1 MPAYYT
7 TIRLDQCGHSGGKAI
22 YRSLPLFPDLLPS
35 PFALVVVYETNSNAY
50 ALEWSNAHRPV
61 QCKRLKLTL
70 SAIGGGKVWE
80 ANLVSFPQTTFGRF
94 QGPKP
99 SIRHEVLVCTLKVDA
114 IVTVDAPKDGMPVF
128 AARIAASMSE
138 RIPQDVCFEFPR
150 VGRRIWACEAALL
163 DTSPY
168 FKLCL
173 SSEFSEGQASSRLP
187 PFTTTGASA
196 LVKMDTIEDSDEETD
211 VRFLKPPGSG
221 GTKASTTTT
230 NEPPFKLVKIRDTA
244 YTTYRAFLL
253 WTQTGYIQFA
263 PLTSSFHFASDGV
276 RAYGAALEERG
287 DTLKLLAASNGSLQ
301 LLYPSPKSVYR
312 LAHFLEVDRLA
323 KLALDNLAAQLTP
336 QNVAVELFS
345 EVSSCFDEVRDV
357 ALEYAVANWKVVVK
371 APATKELERKAQAGE
386 LDASA
391 ASTALLLAKKLME
404 RHGGFAN

>member
-1 MPAYYT
+1 MPDYYT
-7 TIRLDQCGHSGGKAI
+7 TIRLDQCGHSAGKAI

-70 SAIGGGKVWE
+70 SAIDGGKVWE
-80 ANLVSFPQTTFGRF
+80 ANLVAFPQTTFGRF

-99 SIRHEVLVCTLKVDA
+99 STRHEVLVCTLKVDA
-114 IVTVDAPKDGMPVF
+114 FVTVDAPKDGMPVF

-138 RIPQDVCFEFPR
+138 RIPQDPH
-150 VGRRIWACEAALL
+150 
-163 DTSPY
+163 
-168 FKLCL
+168 
-173 SSEFSEGQASSRLP
+173 
-187 PFTTTGASA
+187 
-196 LVKMDTIEDSDEETD
+196 
-211 VRFLKPPGSG
+211 GSG
-221 GTKASTTTT
+221 GTKASTSTT
-230 NEPPFKLVKIRDTA
+230 NEPPFKLVTIRDTA
-244 YTTYRAFLL
+244 YTTYRALLL

-287 DTLKLLAASNGSLQ
+287 DTLKLLAASNGSLR

-323 KLALDNLAAQLTP
+323 KLALDNLATQLTP

-371 APATKELERKAQAGE
+371 APATQELERKAQAGE
-386 LDASA
+386 LDGSA